1 MNSDSYIRIYNL
13 KITSLTVY
21 VFIILEV
28 KMRKEQVITRMKEDC
43 LVAVV
48 RAKNKEQG
56 EKVIDAIIAG
66 GINFIEIT
74 MTMDEGNPVEFIQF
88 MSEKYRSNEKVV
100 IGAGTVLDPETA
112 RAVIL
117 AGANYVVSPG
127 LNVDTIK
134 LCNRYRIPML
144 PGVMSPTEAI
154 TALESGCDI
163 IKVFPGNI
171 VGPGAISSFKGPLP
185 QGDFMPS
192 GGVDVDN
199 VDKWLKAGA
208 CAVGTGSSLTK
219 GAATGDFAAITE
231 KAKEFVEAVAA
242 ARK

>member
-1 MNSDSYIRIYNL
+1 M
-13 KITSLTVY
+13 K
-21 VFIILEV
+21 
-28 KMRKEQVITRMKEDC
+28 KEQVLARMKEDC

-48 RAKNKEQG
+48 RAKNLEQG
-56 EKVIDAIIAG
+56 EKVVDAIIAG

-74 MTMDEGNPVEFIQF
+74 MTMDQGNPVEFISK
-88 MSEKYRSNEKVV
+88 MSEKYRDNPAIV

-127 LNVDTIK
+127 LNVETIK
-134 LCNRYRIPML
+134 LCNRYRVAML
-144 PGVMSPTEAI
+144 PGVLTPTEAI
-154 TALESGCDI
+154 TALEYGCDV
-163 IKVFPGNI
+163 IKVFPGNL
-171 VGPGAISSFKGPLP
+171 VGPAAISSFKGPLP

-199 VDKWLKAGA
+199 VDKWIKAGA
-208 CAVGTGSSLTK
+208 YAVGTGSSLTK
-219 GAATGDFAAITE
+219 GANTGDFAAVIA

>member
-1 MNSDSYIRIYNL
+1 M
-13 KITSLTVY
+13 K
-21 VFIILEV
+21 
-28 KMRKEQVITRMKEDC
+28 KEQVLARLKEDC

-48 RAKNKEQG
+48 RAKNLEQG
-56 EKVIDAIIAG
+56 EKVIDPIIEG
-66 GINFIEIT
+66 GINFIEIC
-74 MTMDEGNPVEFIQF
+74 MTVDEGSPIDLIANMVA
-88 MSEKYRSNEKVV
+88 KYKDNEKIV

-112 RAVIL
+112 RMAIM

-127 LNVDTIK
+127 LNVETIK
-134 LCNRYRIPML
+134 MCNRYRVPML
-144 PGVMSPTEAI
+144 PGVMTPTEAI
-154 TALESGCDI
+154 TALEAGCDI

-171 VGPGAISSFKGPLP
+171 VGPAAISSFKGPLP
-185 QGDFMPS
+185 QGEFMPS

-208 CAVGTGSSLTK
+208 YAVGTGSSLTK
-219 GAATGDFAAITE
+219 GAKTGDFAAVTA

>member
-1 MNSDSYIRIYNL
+1 M
-13 KITSLTVY
+13 K
-21 VFIILEV
+21 
-28 KMRKEQVITRMKEDC
+28 KEQVIAKMKSDC

-56 EKVIDAIIAG
+56 EKVVDAIIAG

-74 MTMDEGNPVEFIQF
+74 MTMDEGNPVEFIQL
-88 MSEKYRSNEKVV
+88 MSEKYRSNPDVV

-127 LNVDTIK
+127 LNVETIK
-134 LCNRYRIPML
+134 LCNRYRVPML
-144 PGVMSPTEAI
+144 PGVMTPTEAI
-154 TALESGCDI
+154 TALEAGCDV

-171 VGPGAISSFKGPLP
+171 VGPAAISSFKGPLP
-185 QGDFMPS
+185 QGEFMPS

-208 CAVGTGSSLTK
+208 CAVGTGSSLTA
-219 GAATGDFAAITE
+219 GAKKDDFEAVTA
-231 KAKEFVEAVAA
+231 KAKEFVAAVAA
-242 ARK
+242 ARA

>member
-1 MNSDSYIRIYNL
+1 M
-13 KITSLTVY
+13 
-21 VFIILEV
+21 EV
-28 KMRKEQVITRMKEDC
+28 QMRKEQVLTRMKEDC

-56 EKVIDAIIAG
+56 EKVIDAIVAG

-88 MSEKYRSNEKVV
+88 MSEKYRNNEKIV

-127 LNVDTIK
+127 LNVETIK
-134 LCNRYRIPML
+134 LCNRYRVPML

-154 TALESGCDI
+154 TALEAGCDI
-163 IKVFPGNI
+163 IKVFPGNV

-199 VDKWLKAGA
+199 VDKWIKAGA

-219 GAATGDFAAITE
+219 GAKTGDFAAVTA
-231 KAKEFVEAVAA
+231 KAREFVEAVAA

>member
-1 MNSDSYIRIYNL
+1 M
-13 KITSLTVY
+13 K
-21 VFIILEV
+21 
-28 KMRKEQVITRMKEDC
+28 KEQVISRMKEDC

-48 RAKNKEQG
+48 RAKDKVQG
-56 EKVIDAIIAG
+56 EKVVDAIIAG

-74 MTMDEGNPVEFIQF
+74 MTMDEGNPVEFIQL
-88 MSEKYRSNEKVV
+88 MADKYKSNPDVV

-127 LNVDTIK
+127 LNVETIK
-134 LCNRYRIPML
+134 LCNRYRVPML

-154 TALESGCDI
+154 TALEAGCDI

-185 QGDFMPS
+185 QGEFMPS

-199 VDKWLKAGA
+199 VDKWINAGA

-219 GAATGDFAAITE
+219 GAKTGDFAAVTA

>member
-1 MNSDSYIRIYNL
+1 M
-13 KITSLTVY
+13 K
-21 VFIILEV
+21 
-28 KMRKEQVITRMKEDC
+28 KEQVLSKMKKDC

-48 RAKNKEQG
+48 RAKNLEQG
-56 EKVIDAIIAG
+56 EKVVDAIIAG

-74 MTMDEGNPVEFIQF
+74 MTMDEGNPIEFIAK
-88 MSEKYRSNEKVV
+88 MSEKYKSNEDVV

-112 RAVIL
+112 RAAIL

-134 LCNRYRIPML
+134 LCNRYRVPML
-144 PGVMSPTEAI
+144 PGVMTPTEAI
-154 TALESGCDI
+154 TALEAGCDI
-163 IKVFPGNI
+163 IKIFPGNI
-171 VGPGAISSFKGPLP
+171 MGPSAISSFKGPLP

-199 VDKWLKAGA
+199 VDKWIKAGA
-208 CAVGTGSSLTK
+208 YAVGTGSSLTQ
-219 GAATGDFAAITE
+219 GAKTGDFAAITA

-242 ARK
+242 ACK

>member
-1 MNSDSYIRIYNL
+1 M
-13 KITSLTVY
+13 KKA
-21 VFIILEV
+21 EV
-28 KMRKEQVITRMKEDC
+28 LSRMKEDC

-48 RAKNKEQG
+48 RAKDLEQG
-56 EKVIDAIIAG
+56 EKVVDAIIAG

-74 MTMDEGNPVEFIQF
+74 MTMDKGNPIEFISK
-88 MSEKYRSNEKVV
+88 MAEKYSSNENVV

-112 RAVIL
+112 RVAVL

-127 LNVDTIK
+127 LNVETIK
-134 LCNRYRIPML
+134 LCNRYRVPML
-144 PGVMSPTEAI
+144 PGVMTPSEAI
-154 TALESGCDI
+154 TALECGCDV
-163 IKVFPGNI
+163 IKIFPGNI
-171 VGPGAISSFKGPLP
+171 MGPAAISSFKGPLP

-199 VDKWLKAGA
+199 VDKWIKAGA
-208 CAVGTGSSLTK
+208 YAVGTGSSLTK
-219 GAATGDFAAITE
+219 GAKTGDFAAVTA

>member
-1 MNSDSYIRIYNL
+1 M
-13 KITSLTVY
+13 
-21 VFIILEV
+21 EV
-28 KMRKEQVITRMKEDC
+28 EMRKEQVLTRMKEDC

-56 EKVIDAIIAG
+56 EMVIDAIVAG

-88 MSEKYRSNEKVV
+88 MADKYRNNDKVV

-127 LNVDTIK
+127 LNVETIK
-134 LCNRYRIPML
+134 LCNRYRVPML

-154 TALESGCDI
+154 TALEAGCDI
-163 IKVFPGNI
+163 IKVFPGNV

-199 VDKWLKAGA
+199 VDKWIKAGA

-219 GAATGDFAAITE
+219 GAKTGDFAAVTA
-231 KAKEFVEAVAA
+231 KAREFVEAVAA

>member
-1 MNSDSYIRIYNL
+1 
-13 KITSLTVY
+13 
-21 VFIILEV
+21 
-28 KMRKEQVITRMKEDC
+28 MRKEQVITRMKEDC

-56 EKVIDAIIAG
+56 EKVIDAVIAG

-88 MSEKYRSNEKVV
+88 MSKKYRNNERIV

-134 LCNRYRIPML
+134 LCNRYKVPML

-154 TALESGCDI
+154 TALEAGCDI
-163 IKVFPGNI
+163 IKVFPGNV

-219 GAATGDFAAITE
+219 GAKIGDFAAVTA
-231 KAKEFVEAVAA
+231 KAREFVEAVAA